1 MLHQL
6 LNPTALLS
14 SYGAIGLFVVLFA
27 ETGLLIGFFLPGDS
41 LLFAAGLACATTP
54 GATVHMSLPAV
65 MAAAGGGALIGAQ
78 TGYLIGR
85 SAGPALLRRSRSRK
99 LHQGA
104 ERAAAMLNRYGPG
117 KAVLLARFIPVVRT
131 VANPMAGALGV
142 PRGLFTIWQVA
153 GGLLWSLGV
162 TAAGY
167 GLGSAIPGVDQYLLP
182 AIAVIVILS
191 LLPLVFEARRARKT
205 SKARGERAARGE
217 PAGTEYGTSAPSAD
231 TMTPGA
237 PSPGTRQG
245 PGRHAAPR
253 PPASRRSQQAD
264 GYHEAPSDQRTDEF
278 WEYRDYED
286 SPRYQQAPR
295 TGRKGY

>member
-14 SYGAIGLFVVLFA
+14 SYGAIGLFVVMFA

-54 GATVHMSLPAV
+54 GARLHMSLPAV
-65 MAAAGGGALIGAQ
+65 MAAAAAGALVGAQ

-99 LHQGA
+99 LHHGA
-104 ERAAAMLNRYGPG
+104 ERAAAMLTRYGPG
-117 KAVLLARFIPVVRT
+117 KAVLLARFVPVVRT

-142 PRGLFTIWQVA
+142 PRGLFTLWQVG

-162 TAAGY
+162 TAAGF

-182 AIAVIVILS
+182 AIAVIVIVS
-191 LLPLVFEARRARKT
+191 LLPLALEARKARRE
-205 SKARGERAARGE
+205 RGERTEPAPRTEGDE
-217 PAGTEYGTSAPSAD
+217 PAGT
-231 TMTPGA
+231 
-237 PSPGTRQG
+237 
-245 PGRHAAPR
+245 
-253 PPASRRSQQAD
+253 QAD
-264 GYHEAPSDQRTDEF
+264 GDRQAPSGQRTRWF
-278 WEYRDYED
+278 WEYREYPD
-286 SPRYQQAPR
+286 SPPHQQAPPHR
-295 TGRKGY
+295 QAPHTERRG

>member
-41 LLFAAGLACATTP
+41 LLFAAGLACATAP
-54 GATVHMSLPAV
+54 GAALHMSLPAV
-65 MAAAGGGALIGAQ
+65 MAAAAGGALIGAQ

-104 ERAAAMLNRYGPG
+104 ERATAMLTRYGPG

-131 VANPMAGALGV
+131 VANPTAGALGV
-142 PRGLFTIWQVA
+142 PRGLFTLWQVA
-153 GGLLWSLGV
+153 GGLLWSLGI

-182 AIAVIVILS
+182 AIAVIVIVS
-191 LLPLVFEARRARKT
+191 LLPLVLEARRARRAH
-205 SKARGERAARGE
+205 KARGDQMARGDQTSQERAGQDGSTEPRPASRPSQPPAAR
-217 PAGTEYGTSAPSAD
+217 
-231 TMTPGA
+231 PG
-237 PSPGTRQG
+237 PRDPGQQG
-245 PGRHAAPR
+245 PGRP
-253 PPASRRSQQAD
+253 AD
-264 GYHEAPSDQRTDEF
+264 GI
-278 WEYRDYED
+278 WEYSEYRESLQHQE
-286 SPRYQQAPR
+286 SPRYQHSPR
-295 TGRKGY
+295 HLRKGN

>member
-41 LLFAAGLACATTP
+41 LLFAAGLACATAP
-54 GATVHMSLPAV
+54 GAPLHMSLPAV
-65 MAAAGGGALIGAQ
+65 MAAAAGGALIGAQ

-104 ERAAAMLNRYGPG
+104 ERATAMLTRYGPG

-131 VANPMAGALGV
+131 AANPMAGALGV
-142 PRGLFTIWQVA
+142 PRGLFTVWQVA
-153 GGLLWSLGV
+153 GGLLWSLGI

-182 AIAVIVILS
+182 AIAVIVIVS
-191 LLPLVFEARRARKT
+191 LLPLVLEARRARSA
-205 SKARGERAARGE
+205 SKARGDQKTSQERAAHDDSPE
-217 PAGTEYGTSAPSAD
+217 PPPASRPSEPPPASR
-231 TMTPGA
+231 
-237 PSPGTRQG
+237 PS
-245 PGRHAAPR
+245 R
-253 PPASRRSQQAD
+253 PPASRPSQRD
-264 GYHEAPSDQRTDEF
+264 PGQRDPGQQGSGRQGEEF
-278 WEYRDYED
+278 WEYSEYGESLQHQE
-286 SPRYQQAPR
+286 SPRYQHSPR
-295 TGRKGY
+295 HVRKGH

>member
-14 SYGAIGLFVVLFA
+14 SYGAIGLFVVMFA

-54 GATVHMSLPAV
+54 DATLHMSLPAV
-65 MAAAGGGALIGAQ
+65 MAAAAGGALIGAQ

-99 LHQGA
+99 LHQAA
-104 ERAAAMLNRYGPG
+104 ERATAMLTRYGPG
-117 KAVLLARFIPVVRT
+117 KAVLLARFVPVVRT

-142 PRGLFTIWQVA
+142 PRGLFTIWQVV
-153 GGLLWSLGV
+153 GGLVWSLGI

-191 LLPLVFEARRARKT
+191 LLPLVLEARRARGAQ
-205 SKARGERAARGE
+205 KARGAQEASDERSARDGSTE
-217 PAGTEYGTSAPSAD
+217 P
-231 TMTPGA
+231 
-237 PSPGTRQG
+237 
-245 PGRHAAPR
+245 
-253 PPASRRSQQAD
+253 PPASRPSPPPAARPAEHEPGQREPGQQ
-264 GYHEAPSDQRTDEF
+264 DEGL
-278 WEYRDYED
+278 WEYNQYRDSPGRQE
-286 SPRYQQAPR
+286 SPRYHHSPR
-295 TGRKGY
+295 HARKGN

>member
-14 SYGAIGLFVVLFA
+14 TYGTIGLFVVMFA

-41 LLFAAGLACATTP
+41 LLFAAGLACATAP
-54 GATVHMSLPAV
+54 GATLHMSLPAV
-65 MAAAGGGALIGAQ
+65 MAAAAGGALIGAQ

-104 ERAAAMLNRYGPG
+104 ERAAAMLTRYGPG
-117 KAVLLARFIPVVRT
+117 KAVLFARFVPVVRT

-142 PRGLFTIWQVA
+142 PRGLFTTWQVA
-153 GGLLWSLGV
+153 GGLLWSLGI

-182 AIAVIVILS
+182 AIAVIVIVS
-191 LLPLVFEARRARKT
+191 LLPLALEARRARGA
-205 SKARGERAARGE
+205 SKAGKAGHVRDDRRGERADSNQPT
-217 PAGTEYGTSAPSAD
+217 PAG
-231 TMTPGA
+231 
-237 PSPGTRQG
+237 
-245 PGRHAAPR
+245 R
-253 PPASRRSQQAD
+253 PTDQSWE
-264 GYHEAPSDQRTDEF
+264 YHEYQ
-278 WEYRDYED
+278 D
-286 SPRYQQAPR
+286 SPWYQQAPR
-295 TGRKGY
+295 TGRKGQ